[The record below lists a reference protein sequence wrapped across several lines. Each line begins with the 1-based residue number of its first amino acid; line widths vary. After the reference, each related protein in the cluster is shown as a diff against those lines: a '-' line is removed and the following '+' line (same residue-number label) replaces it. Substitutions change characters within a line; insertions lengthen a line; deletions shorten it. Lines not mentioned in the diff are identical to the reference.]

1 MRYPPGQPS
10 DFVSFPYS
18 HSLVAMAL
26 LAMALGL
33 GYRVLRHGSWRD
45 VVAWSGI
52 LTWLLSAWGFWIDR
66 HRAPRRT

>member
-1 MRYPPGQPS
+1 
-10 DFVSFPYS
+10 
-18 HSLVAMAL
+18 MAL